1 MEIKNTCVFVLGLA
15 AFGCA
20 SDAGESTSEVGEVAQ
35 ALNPKHLSYEQIDI
49 TIGPPEYDFWA
60 PTGLSDA
67 GDVFGAGFDCTDDF
81 SFCSFDLLKL
91 DEDGVFSLVLQ
102 DFSPSEV
109 NGPGDVGGCVLDDE
123 AGTAQAAVF
132 RSNGALELL
141 PRPEGELS
149 SCIVQLSDAEV
160 AVVSSVDE
168 NLVFSQYVARNHQ
181 TYALP
186 GDIQVTDVND
196 HGVVAGILVTDAGE
210 RAVRFDSRRQ
220 ASTLLEP
227 VAPDPHSWGL
237 GINRA
242 GEVLGYSFEFG
253 ATERIGK
260 WTTTNQFKVSFVE
273 GTPEFPTVSNV
284 LIWNEDGFIVVS
296 NAPTDEKTYV
306 IPKPGVRLDLAGL
319 VGDAVVPSTLLA
331 FDVNAHADFIATSL
345 VDGTSQLYRR
355 CH

>member
-1 MEIKNTCVFVLGLA
+1 MNIKNTCVFVLGFA
-15 AFGCA
+15 AFACG
-20 SDAGESTSEVGEVAQ
+20 SDAGEPTSDVADVEQ
-35 ALNPKHLSYEQIDI
+35 SLKAKNLSYEQVDI
-49 TIGPPEYDFWA
+49 TLGPPEYDFWS

-67 GDVFGAGFDCTDDF
+67 GDVFGTGLDCTDDF

-91 DEDGVFSLVLQ
+91 DKNGVFSVVLQ

-123 AGTAQAAVF
+123 AGTAQAAVL
-132 RSNGALELL
+132 RSNGQLTLL

-149 SCIVQLSDAEV
+149 SCIVQLSDNEA

-168 NLVFSQYVARNHQ
+168 NLVFSQYVARNRQ
-181 TYALP
+181 TYELP
-186 GDIQVTDVND
+186 GDVEVFDVND
-196 HGVVAGILVTDAGE
+196 HGVVAGVLVTDAGE

-220 ASTLLEP
+220 TTTILEP

-260 WTTTNQFKVSFVE
+260 WTTRNQFKISFVE
-273 GTPEFPTVSNV
+273 GTPEFPTVSNQ

-296 NAPTDEKTYV
+296 NAPTDGQTYV
-306 IPKPGVRLDLAGL
+306 IPKPGVRLNLADL

-331 FDVNAHADFIATSL
+331 FDVNARADFVATSL